1 MKDVL
6 DECFGESPKLF
17 HRIESTN
24 IFLYYH
30 DSLVACSKVKK
41 AQFDQMENV
50 DLKFRLSA
58 QSKEKH
64 NCSFCFAF
72 LPYLEDNDNLL
83 KRNHDSMKVLLD
95 DHSRGTSS
103 SSTLPFYT
111 PYHFYGTI
119 PKMYGP
125 SDLLIHSINFFSM
138 TLSTQPWLAVIF
150 LLTNLNF
157 PNCMGLTGMCTS
169 SEVHQT

>member
-1 MKDVL
+1 MDEDLAIMKDVL

-58 QSKEKH
+58 QSTTVP
-64 NCSFCFAF
+64 S
-72 LPYLEDNDNLL
+72 
-83 KRNHDSMKVLLD
+83 VLLFF
-95 DHSRGTSS
+95 H
-103 SSTLPFYT
+103 TLK
-111 PYHFYGTI
+111 I
-119 PKMYGP
+119 
-125 SDLLIHSINFFSM
+125 M
-138 TLSTQPWLAVIF
+138 TT
-150 LLTNLNF
+150 
-157 PNCMGLTGMCTS
+157 C
-169 SEVHQT
+169 